1 MALSRRVFPWLSIAV
16 ILFSGSG
23 AWADEA
29 SKERA
34 DTILREVDDLWRGE
48 SSHAVISMMIKT
60 RHYTRKMKMEAWSKG
75 KYNSMVVILTPLREK
90 GTASLKSGS
99 SVYTYLPRTD
109 RTIRLTAGMMMSS
122 WMGSHF
128 TNDDLVKESRL
139 SDDYD
144 ADITFEGKREG
155 ARIIEFTL
163 TPKPDAAVV
172 WGKIVYLVRPDH
184 LPLKAFFF
192 DEDMK
197 LIRTIAFSKPEV
209 MDSRLFPTV
218 LRVTPH
224 DKPDEFTELV
234 YEKMK
239 FNIDL
244 DDAFFSIAR
253 LKRKRL

>member
-1 MALSRRVFPWLSIAV
+1 MAVLRRAFPWLCLAALLPV
-16 ILFSGSG
+16 CNGV
-23 AWADEA
+23 WADEA

-34 DTILREVDDLWRGE
+34 GVILREVDDLWRGE

-60 RHYTRKMKMEAWSKG
+60 RHYTRKMKMEGWSKG
-75 KYNSMVVILTPLREK
+75 KDSSLVVILTPLREK

-99 SVYTYLPRTD
+99 SVYSYLPRTD
-109 RTIRLTAGMMMSS
+109 RTVRLTAGMMMSS

-139 SDDYD
+139 SDDYE

-155 ARIIEFTL
+155 VDVIEFTL

-172 WGKIVYLVRPDH
+172 WGEIVYLVRSDH
-184 LPLKAFFF
+184 LPLRALYF

-197 LIRTIAFSKPEV
+197 LIRTMTFSKPEI
-209 MDSRLFPTV
+209 MDDRLFPTV
-218 LRVTPH
+218 LRVTPQ

-234 YEKMK
+234 YEKIK
-239 FNIDL
+239 FNIGL

-253 LKRKRL
+253 LKRR